1 MEGLSHIKAALLA
14 ARHHR
19 EFSAVYEN
27 LTDEEKQEGCSLVL
41 GEVIFYRA
49 DVSAGTDFAGY
60 QYVWPWRGELA
71 VVLDMLAV
79 KIREKYSLE
88 NLVITH
94 FDREFLANSLL
105 YSWYPEKNSVDILH
119 CSGSQYQ
126 NYVESKHMHE
136 ILGYDETL
144 WEDPTLGDFC
154 EGNKRC
160 FIPYDGSGGIFRFD
174 SVLRYR

>member
-1 MEGLSHIKAALLA
+1 M
-14 ARHHR
+14 
-19 EFSAVYEN
+19 
-27 LTDEEKQEGCSLVL
+27 L
-41 GEVIFYRA
+41 GEVISTGQMCKLGLTSLAINMF
-49 DVSAGTDFAGY
+49 DHG
-60 QYVWPWRGELA
+60 GELA

-94 FDREFLANSLL
+94 FNREFLANSLL

-144 WEDPTLGDFC
+144 WEDPTLGAFAKGTQGVLFHMTDQ
-154 EGNKRC
+154 GV
-160 FIPYDGSGGIFRFD
+160 FRFD